1 MIRVVSAFYQKMR
14 LQVDMICAERKLG
27 TDHFAIRR
35 YFGKISRGLLYGG
48 VCLSVGPSK
57 TFKVLRPH
65 SPTSTSS
72 QCRPYMPHSAN
83 NAIHSRCAPTPENWP
98 ASLYDL
104 PRTVPVPFM
113 TCKRSYANFISGA
126 SNSTNGCGNTWLL
139 PHTLYTAP
147 WVRSQWQLP
156 CDRLSL
162 CSALAL
168 NSN

>member
-14 LQVDMICAERKLG
+14 LQVDTICAERKLS
-27 TDHFAIRR
+27 TDHFAIRP

-65 SPTSTSS
+65 SPTSRSMPS
-72 QCRPYMPHSAN
+72 IYASFCEQCYPFPLCADSRELACLTVRPAKN
-83 NAIHSRCAPTPENWP
+83 CAC
-98 ASLYDL
+98 AFHDLQAQLCQLYFWCIE
-104 PRTVPVPFM
+104 R
-113 TCKRSYANFISGA
+113 NQ
-126 SNSTNGCGNTWLL
+126 WLRKYVVV
-139 PHTLYTAP
+139 TARTAP

>member
-1 MIRVVSAFYQKMR
+1 MIRAVSAFYQKMR

-65 SPTSTSS
+65 SPTSRSMPS
-72 QCRPYMPHSAN
+72 IYASICEQCYPFAL
-83 NAIHSRCAPTPENWP
+83 CTENWP

-126 SNSTNGCGNTWLL
+126 SNATNGCGNTWLL
-139 PHTLYTAP
+139 PHTQPPGCVANGNCRVTVSPFARRWP
-147 WVRSQWQLP
+147 
-156 CDRLSL
+156 
-162 CSALAL
+162 
-168 NSN
+168 